1 MRPLLPPLALM
12 AALAPALLAQAP
24 EPDAA
29 RHLLRQ
35 GLATMGGEA
44 RVRAIR
50 GLKLEAIYHTPL
62 VEQSDRPEGP
72 YITAY
77 GEVTLW
83 RDLAKGREYREERQ
97 RRMFFEDWTPLPSV
111 YLTAT
116 EGYRSVQGKW
126 APGDLRTWEESQEAQ
141 ALSPERLLITACDA
155 PDLRADGQ
163 EIFQGMAQDR
173 LRFSWRQ
180 RKVTLLL
187 NPHTHLPT
195 RVEVVRAH
203 PESLFLHL
211 WGDVTTQTT
220 FGNWQLVQGVAL
232 PLLQVRTTM
241 GWPGRSLTIL
251 RAQLDPPDAPWPVV
265 EEGLQSAAVK
275 VVRSG
280 PPALT
285 FRPNGQA
292 LAPGVVFHAGLWNT
306 TLVSQGDGL
315 VVLEAPLPSEYSEG
329 VIQEATRAFPGQP
342 LKAVVSTSDAWP
354 HLSGVRAYAA
364 RRLPIYGLDLNQP
377 LLNRM
382 LDAPHRLSPDAWEQ
396 AKALDPQLKARLVPV
411 GGKTVIGTG
420 PNRLELYP
428 VRGQSGE
435 RMLMAYFPE
444 HRLLY
449 GSDLVQH
456 DQKDGFLMPIYL
468 MDLAKA
474 VTREG
479 LQVDTVFAMHL
490 GPTPWSQV
498 LEAVAAAQ
506 NPPSTTAQK

>member
-1 MRPLLPPLALM
+1 MRFLLPCFLA
-12 AALAPALLAQAP
+12 ATLLAQAP
-24 EPDAA
+24 EPDPA
-29 RHLLRQ
+29 RQLLRQ
-35 GLATMGGEA
+35 GLAAMGGGADGEA

-50 GLKLEAIYHTPL
+50 GLKLEAIYHVPL

-72 YITAY
+72 YLTAY
-77 GEVTLW
+77 GEITLW
-83 RDLAKGREYREERQ
+83 RDLANGREYREERQ
-97 RRMFFEDWTPLPSV
+97 RRIFLEDWTPLPAV

-116 EGYRSVQGKW
+116 ESFRSALGAW
-126 APGDLRTWEESQEAQ
+126 GPGGLRAWEESREAL
-141 ALSPERLLITACDA
+141 ALSPERLLITAGEA
-155 PDLRADGQ
+155 PDLKVDGK
-163 EIFQGMAQDR
+163 EGFQGMEQDR
-173 LRFSWRQ
+173 LRFTWRG
-180 RKVTLLL
+180 RSLTLLL

-195 RVEVVRAH
+195 RLEVVRAH

-211 WGDVTTQTT
+211 WGDVATQTT
-220 FGNWQLVQGVAL
+220 FGNWQLVQGVTL
-232 PLLQVRTTM
+232 PLLQESSTL

-251 RAQLDPPDAPWPVV
+251 RATLDPSDAPWPAV
-265 EEGLQSAAVK
+265 EESLRPAAAQ

-280 PPALT
+280 PSILA

-292 LAPGVVFHAGLWNT
+292 LAPGVVLHAGPWNT
-306 TLVSQGDGL
+306 TLVSQGDGV

-329 VIQEATRAFPGQP
+329 VIQEAARAFPGQP

-396 AKALDPQLKARLVPV
+396 AKALDPRLKARLVPV

-428 VRGQSGE
+428 IRGQSGE

-449 GSDLVQH
+449 GSDLVQR
-456 DQKDGFLMPIYL
+456 DQKGGFFAPIYL
-468 MDLAKA
+468 ADLAKA
-474 VTREG
+474 VAREG
-479 LQVDTVFAMHL
+479 LKVDTVFAMHL

-506 NPPSTTAQK
+506 NPPSTTAPN

>member
-1 MRPLLPPLALM
+1 A
-12 AALAPALLAQAP
+12 
-24 EPDAA
+24 
-29 RHLLRQ
+29 
-35 GLATMGGEA
+35 GGEA

-50 GLKLEAIYHTPL
+50 GLKLEAICHTPL

-72 YITAY
+72 YVTAY
-77 GEVTLW
+77 GEITLW
-83 RDLAKGREYREERQ
+83 RDVMNGREYREERQ
-97 RRMFFEDWTPLPSV
+97 RRMFFEDWTPFPSV
-111 YLTAT
+111 YFTTT
-116 EGYRSVQGKW
+116 ESYRSVRGKW
-126 APGDLRTWEESQEAQ
+126 GAGDLRSWEEGQEAL

-163 EIFQGMAQDR
+163 ETFQGMAQDR
-173 LRFSWRQ
+173 LRFTWRQ

-195 RVEVVRAH
+195 RLEVVRTH

-211 WGDVTTQTT
+211 WGDVATQTT

-232 PLLQVRTTM
+232 PLLQVSSTL

-251 RAQLDPPDAPWPVV
+251 RATLDPSDAPWPTL
-265 EEGLQSAAVK
+265 EENLRPAAAQ

-280 PPALT
+280 PSAIA
-285 FRPNGQA
+285 FRPNGQT
-292 LAPGVVFHAGLWNT
+292 LAQGVVFHAGPWNT
-306 TLVSQGDGL
+306 TLVSQGDGV

-329 VIQEATRAFPGQP
+329 VIQEAARAFPDQP

-364 RRLPIYGLDLNQP
+364 RRLPIYGLDLNQS

-382 LDAPHRLSPDAWEQ
+382 LDAPHRLAPDAWERT
-396 AKALDPQLKARLVPV
+396 KAADPRLKAQLISVSA
-411 GGKTVIGTG
+411 KTVIGTG

-428 VRGQSGE
+428 IRGQSGE

-449 GSDLVQH
+449 GSDLVQRNPRG
-456 DQKDGFLMPIYL
+456 GFLMPIYL
-468 MDLAKA
+468 VDLARA
-474 VTREG
+474 VAREG

-490 GPTPWSQV
+490 GPTPWAQV
-498 LEAVAAAQ
+498 LEAIAQ
-506 NPPSTTAQK
+506 AQK

>member
-1 MRPLLPPLALM
+1 MRPLLSFTLTAVHLT
-12 AALAPALLAQAP
+12 LLAQAP
-24 EPDAA
+24 EPDPA

-35 GLATMGGEA
+35 GLEAMGGEA

-50 GLKLEAIYHTPL
+50 GLKLEAIYHAPL

-77 GEVTLW
+77 GELTLW
-83 RDLAKGREYREERQ
+83 RDLVGGREFREERQ
-97 RRMFFEDWTPLPSV
+97 RRMFFEDWTPLPAV
-111 YLTAT
+111 YVTAT
-116 EGYRSVQGKW
+116 ACCRSVQGAW
-126 APGDLRTWEESQEAQ
+126 TPGDLRTWKESQEAL

-155 PDLRADGQ
+155 PDLRTDGQ
-163 EIFQGMAQDR
+163 ETFQGMAQDR
-173 LRFSWRQ
+173 LRFTWRRRQ
-180 RKVTLLL
+180 VTLLL
-187 NPHTHLPT
+187 NPHTHLPA
-195 RVEVVRAH
+195 RVEVLRTH
-203 PESLFLHL
+203 PESLFLQL
-211 WGDVTTQTT
+211 WGDVATQTT

-232 PLLQVRTTM
+232 PLLQVNTTM

-265 EEGLQSAAVK
+265 EESLRAAAAK
-275 VVRSG
+275 VVSSG
-280 PPALT
+280 PPAMV
-285 FRPNGQA
+285 FRPKGQD
-292 LAPGVVFHAGLWNT
+292 LAPGVTFHAGPWNT
-306 TLVSQGDGL
+306 TLVLQGDGL

-329 VIQEATRAFPGQP
+329 VIEEAARAFPGQP

-354 HLSGVRAYAA
+354 HLSGIRAYAA
-364 RRLPIYGLDLNQP
+364 RLLPIYGLDLNQP
-377 LLNRM
+377 ILNRM

-396 AKALDPQLKARLVPV
+396 AKALDPRLKARLVPV

-428 VRGQSGE
+428 IRGQSGE

-449 GSDLVQH
+449 GSDLVQGNPRG
-456 DQKDGFLMPIYL
+456 GFLMPIYL
-468 MDLAKA
+468 LDLAKA

-498 LEAVAAAQ
+498 LEAAAAAQ